1 MVSFGCVDLQR
12 GSDRA
17 THQGDEPL
25 THRGKAQRR
34 KVRYQGKKKNFLIF
48 HRGNV
53 GWNWAPVFMRLF
65 RTWWLLRFGAACVAG
80 KIKSRFT
87 REPYPFLFCHFGRR
101 TNLRKL
107 SRARLSVSPS
117 MMRGATETNLNKNK
131 HFYCFILM
139 GFFSLLVAPCPSLCF
154 FLFLWSSRVKVSCSR
169 ATVFFVVATKK
180 GDWHINLD
188 NLYDSVW
195 HCSLSFTDTH
205 VKKHIEMLEIGVFV
219 G

>member
-17 THQGDEPL
+17 TSQGDEPL
-25 THRGKAQRR
+25 TYRGKAQRR

-65 RTWWLLRFGAACVAG
+65 CTWWLLRFGAACVAG

-87 REPYPFLFCHFGRR
+87 REPYPFLFFFCHFGRR

-139 GFFSLLVAPCPSLCF
+139 GFFFLC
-154 FLFLWSSRVKVSCSR
+154 L
-169 ATVFFVVATKK
+169 
-180 GDWHINLD
+180 
-188 NLYDSVW
+188 
-195 HCSLSFTDTH
+195 
-205 VKKHIEMLEIGVFV
+205 
-219 G
+219 